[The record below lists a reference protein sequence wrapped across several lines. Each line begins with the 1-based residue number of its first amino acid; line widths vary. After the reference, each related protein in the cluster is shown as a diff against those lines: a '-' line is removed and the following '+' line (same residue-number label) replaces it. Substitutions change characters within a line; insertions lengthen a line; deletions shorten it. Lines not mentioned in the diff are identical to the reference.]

1 MSPAAPAPTPVA
13 PSRMRWVRSL
23 RVRLLLATLAGLAV
37 AMVLAGLVLSG
48 LFREHV
54 QRQFEL
60 ALTQQLDQLTTR
72 LDFDAAGHPVID
84 TQALSDPRWQKP
96 YSGLYWQIDQ
106 MAPDG
111 HGRAG
116 VLRSRSLWDTSLPC
130 RPTRWPMGLYMCTRC
145 LARRVRPCWRWSAR
159 CAQPTKMQRAG
170 G

>member
-1 MSPAAPAPTPVA
+1 
-13 PSRMRWVRSL
+13 
-23 RVRLLLATLAGLAV
+23 
-37 AMVLAGLVLSG
+37 MVLAGLVLSG

-116 VLRSRSLWDTSLPC
+116 VLRSRSLWDTSLALQADALERQYIVPLLTADPATLADADAEFVKRYREGR
-130 RPTRWPMGLYMCTRC
+130 RPGK
-145 LARRVRPCWRWSAR
+145 
-159 CAQPTKMQRAG
+159 QG
-170 G
+170 